1 MNLEILSPT
10 SSLFCGSVKAVTVPS
25 VQGPFTMLNNHAPIV
40 ALLQKGLIKLET
52 EDGDRKEFEIES
64 GFVEQHD
71 NEIIVCV
78 EM

>member
-10 SSLFCGSVKAVTVPS
+10 SSLFSGSVKSVTVPS
-25 VQGPFTMLNNHAPIV
+25 VQGPFTMLHNHAPIV
-40 ALLQKGLIKLET
+40 ALLQKGLVRLET
-52 EDGDRKEFEIES
+52 EEGDKKEFEIES

-71 NEIIVCV
+71 NTIIVCV